1 MRTRLMTLKP
11 LHGLVLSCLMLPALA
26 HADEEAAFLQKIY
39 LSFCVKHLENYAGLR
54 TQLEQ
59 QELPKLPA
67 EQAHAFLHN
76 KSGDAWPI
84 PYKGQFGRFVMALPE
99 GDSECRV
106 MARGGDSSANRR
118 WFAQMAEQAPA
129 PLKAEALADDQLD
142 YPLSGPAGRL
152 SWQWASEHAPRSLVL
167 TLITAQNAE
176 APIQA
181 QVSLALTNR

>member
-1 MRTRLMTLKP
+1 MTLKP
-11 LHGLVLSCLMLPALA
+11 LHGLLLSCLMLPALA

-39 LSFCVKHLENYAGLR
+39 LSFCVKHLENYAELR

-67 EQAHAFLHN
+67 EQARTFLHN
-76 KSGDAWPI
+76 KAGDAWPI
-84 PYKGQFGRFVMALPE
+84 PYKGQFGHFVMTLPE

-106 MARGGDSSANRR
+106 MARSGDSSANRR

-129 PLKAEALADDQLD
+129 PLQAKALADDQLE

-152 SWQWASEHAPRSLVL
+152 SWQWSTEHAQRSLVL
-167 TLITAQNAE
+167 TLITAQETE

-181 QVSLALTNR
+181 QVSLALTTR